1 MEMIGYALGVLLFIV
16 IGAIT
21 FTIIDRTT
29 PAPIPP
35 DYDCMWVCNEYAKVC
50 IRATHAYY
58 PQLNKRGKVKKYAWE
73 KRYFVGGATIDC
85 TQSTAKE
92 FMTLEEAKKYATEW
106 VAANGTNAIGGIITE

>member
-1 MEMIGYALGVLLFIV
+1 MEMIGYALGALLFIV
-16 IGAIT
+16 IWAIA

-29 PAPIPP
+29 PVPIPP
-35 DYDCMWVCNEYAKVC
+35 DYDCMCVCNEYAKAY

-58 PQLNKRGKVKKYAWE
+58 PQQNKRGKVKKYAWE

-92 FMTLEEAKKYATEW
+92 FMTLEEAKKYAIEW
-106 VAANGTNAIGGIITE
+106 VAANGTDAIGGIITE